1 MHNKITRRE
10 FGLRVAALAAGA
22 ATSSF
27 RIVYAGEAVNPNSDE
42 NHRQSYPSKWTHHH
56 PRSKAPRG
64 KGSDHCRR
72 SHSRSR

>member
-27 RIVYAGEAVNPNSDE
+27 RIVYAGEAVNPE
-42 NHRQSYPSKWTHHH
+42 KL
-56 PRSKAPRG
+56 
-64 KGSDHCRR
+64 
-72 SHSRSR
+72 